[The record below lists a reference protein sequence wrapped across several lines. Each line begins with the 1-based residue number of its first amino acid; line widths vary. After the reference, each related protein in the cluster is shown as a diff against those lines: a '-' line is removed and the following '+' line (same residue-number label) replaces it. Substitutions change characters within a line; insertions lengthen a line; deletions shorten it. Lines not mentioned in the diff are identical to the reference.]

1 MVLNARRCEGELE
14 LGVEGIEK
22 LLPLWTAACWDAER
36 RGVTWRV
43 IDFAALHVVASRRR
57 DLVVMVVVVVKEK
70 MVESHLNG
78 SWCRD

>member
-22 LLPLWTAACWDAER
+22 LLPLWTAACWEAER

-43 IDFAALHVVASRRR
+43 IDFAASRRR
-57 DLVVMVVVVVKEK
+57 DLVVMVVVVKEK